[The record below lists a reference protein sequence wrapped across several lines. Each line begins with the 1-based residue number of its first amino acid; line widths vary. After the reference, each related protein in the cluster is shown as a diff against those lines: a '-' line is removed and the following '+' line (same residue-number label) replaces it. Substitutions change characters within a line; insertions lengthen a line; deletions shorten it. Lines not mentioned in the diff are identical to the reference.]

1 MQKDIKVQRSL
12 SSNECT
18 ICSKRMKKGEIE
30 HTVTMKKAIDG
41 LKLQVTLPICSDE
54 CDLAFD
60 LKQLFI
66 KNPDLDTIDVMTRF
80 WISSELSNEDIK
92 IAINT
97 LIENEEG
104 PLKQNLS
111 EYLEYAKLHHLYED

>member
-1 MQKDIKVQRSL
+1 
-12 SSNECT
+12 
-18 ICSKRMKKGEIE
+18 MKKGEIE